1 MNRVFFAVWEADMD
15 LKKRLEQRFLKYSAI
30 SSQSDGSNET
40 IPSSIG
46 QWKMAETLA
55 EDLRD
60 LGAQDVEIGE
70 TGVVYGRLP
79 ERLSSGHK
87 PVPKVGWCCHMD
99 TVDVHLSPEVHAR
112 VVREYPGGD
121 VLQNEEKQIYIRESE
136 HPELR
141 DYIGQDIIVSDGTS
155 VLGAD
160 NKAAVSNFMTALE
173 ILKEAPEIEHGEIYV
188 AFVPDEETGL
198 RGSKSMDFSKFPVDF
213 AYTID
218 CEREG
223 EVVYQTFNAGEA
235 VLTIKGVP
243 AHPMSSKN
251 NLVNPAMVAVDY
263 INLLDRAETPEHTE
277 DTEGYIWVT
286 DIFTDSLNG
295 KVMIDIRD
303 HDLGKYKAKKAYL
316 GKALEIIKMKHPR
329 AELSLEMKDI
339 YGNIFDALNDD
350 NTVCIDYL
358 YEALD
363 ELGIKARTKA
373 MRGGTDGSFI
383 STQGIPTPN
392 YFTGALNFHSS
403 AEFLPMD
410 SFEKSC
416 LVTLKLIE
424 IIARN

>member
-1 MNRVFFAVWEADMD
+1 M
-15 LKKRLEQRFLKYSAI
+15 
-30 SSQSDGSNET
+30 
-40 IPSSIG
+40 
-46 QWKMAETLA
+46 
-55 EDLRD
+55 
-60 LGAQDVEIGE
+60 
-70 TGVVYGRLP
+70 
-79 ERLSSGHK
+79 
-87 PVPKVGWCCHMD
+87 
-99 TVDVHLSPEVHAR
+99 
-112 VVREYPGGD
+112 
-121 VLQNEEKQIYIRESE
+121 
-136 HPELR
+136 
-141 DYIGQDIIVSDGTS
+141 
-155 VLGAD
+155 
-160 NKAAVSNFMTALE
+160 
-173 ILKEAPEIEHGEIYV
+173 
-188 AFVPDEETGL
+188 
-198 RGSKSMDFSKFPVDF
+198 
-213 AYTID
+213 
-218 CEREG
+218 
-223 EVVYQTFNAGEA
+223 VYQTFNAGEA

>member
-1 MNRVFFAVWEADMD
+1 MNF
-15 LKKRLEQRFLKYSAI
+15 KKRLEQRFMKYSAI
-30 SSQSDGSNET
+30 PSQSDASSEEV
-40 IPSSIG
+40 PSSYG
-46 QWKMAETLA
+46 QWEMARVLA
-55 EDLRD
+55 DDLKELD
-60 LGAQDVEIGE
+60 VQDVTIGE

-79 ERLSSGHK
+79 ARLPEGHG
-87 PVPKVGWCCHMD
+87 PVPKAGWCCHMD
-99 TVDVHLSPEVHAR
+99 TVDVHLSPEVHAQI
-112 VVREYPGGD
+112 VRNYPGGD
-121 VLQNEEKQIYIRESE
+121 LCQNEEKQLYIRVSE
-136 HPELR
+136 HPELE
-141 DYIGQDIIVSDGTS
+141 DYVGQDIIFSDGTS

-173 ILKEAPEIEHGEIYV
+173 ILKEDPSIEHGEIYI
-188 AFVPDEETGL
+188 AFVPDEEIGL

-218 CEREG
+218 CCEQG

-235 VLTIKGVP
+235 VLSIRGIP

-277 DTEGYIWVT
+277 DTEGYLWVT
-286 DIFTDSLNG
+286 DIYCDGLDA

-303 HDLGKYKAKKAYL
+303 HDLKKYNAKKEYL
-316 GKALEIIKMKHPR
+316 LKAVEITKMRHPR
-329 AELSLEMKDI
+329 AEISIEMKDI
-339 YGNIFDALNDD
+339 YGNIYDALTDD
-350 NTVCIDYL
+350 NRMCIDYI
-358 YEALD
+358 YKALD
-363 ELGIKARTKA
+363 ELGIEPKTKA

-410 SFEKSC
+410 AFENSLK
-416 LVTLKLIE
+416 LTLKLIE
-424 IIARN
+424 LIAKG

>member
-1 MNRVFFAVWEADMD
+1 MD

-30 SSQSDGSNET
+30 ASQSDGSNET
-40 IPSSIG
+40 IPSSAG

-55 EDLRD
+55 EDLKELD
-60 LGAQDVEIGE
+60 VLDVEIGE

-79 ERLSSGHK
+79 ARLPEGHK
-87 PVPKVGWCCHMD
+87 PVPRVGWCCHMD
-99 TVDVHLSPEVHAR
+99 TVDVHLSPEVHAKIIR
-112 VVREYPGGD
+112 SYPGGD
-121 VLQNEEKQIYIRESE
+121 ILQNEEKQIYIREAE
-136 HPELR
+136 HPELK
-141 DYIGQDIIVSDGTS
+141 DFIGQDIIISDGTS

-160 NKAAVSNFMTALE
+160 NKAAVSNVMVALE
-173 ILKEAPEIEHGEIYV
+173 VLKEDLSIEHGEIYI

-198 RGSKSMDFSKFPVDF
+198 RGSKTMDFSKFPVEF

-235 VLTIKGVP
+235 VLTITGVP

-277 DTEGYIWVT
+277 DTEGYLWVT

-303 HDLGKYKAKKAYL
+303 HDLEKYNAKKEYL
-316 GKALEIIKMKHPR
+316 KKALEITQMKNPR
-329 AELSLEMKDI
+329 AKLSLEMKDI
-339 YGNIFDALNDD
+339 YGNIFDAMTDD
-350 NTVCIDYL
+350 NKMCIDYI
-358 YEALD
+358 YRALE
-363 ELGIKARTKA
+363 ELGIKPRTKA

-410 SFEKSC
+410 SFENSC
-416 LVTLKLIE
+416 LVTLKLME
-424 IIARN
+424 LIARN

>member
-1 MNRVFFAVWEADMD
+1 
-15 LKKRLEQRFLKYSAI
+15 
-30 SSQSDGSNET
+30 
-40 IPSSIG
+40 
-46 QWKMAETLA
+46 
-55 EDLRD
+55 
-60 LGAQDVEIGE
+60 
-70 TGVVYGRLP
+70 
-79 ERLSSGHK
+79 
-87 PVPKVGWCCHMD
+87 
-99 TVDVHLSPEVHAR
+99 
-112 VVREYPGGD
+112 
-121 VLQNEEKQIYIRESE
+121 
-136 HPELR
+136 
-141 DYIGQDIIVSDGTS
+141 
-155 VLGAD
+155 
-160 NKAAVSNFMTALE
+160 
-173 ILKEAPEIEHGEIYV
+173 
-188 AFVPDEETGL
+188 
-198 RGSKSMDFSKFPVDF
+198 
-213 AYTID
+213 
-218 CEREG
+218 
-223 EVVYQTFNAGEA
+223 
-235 VLTIKGVP
+235 
-243 AHPMSSKN
+243 
-251 NLVNPAMVAVDY
+251 
-263 INLLDRAETPEHTE
+263 
-277 DTEGYIWVT
+277 
-286 DIFTDSLNG
+286 
-295 KVMIDIRD
+295 MIDIRD

>member
-1 MNRVFFAVWEADMD
+1 MN
-15 LKKRLEQRFLKYSAI
+15 LKKRLEQRFMKYSAI
-30 SSQSDGSNET
+30 TSQSDPSNEV
-40 IPSSIG
+40 IPSSVG
-46 QWKMAETLA
+46 QWEMAETLA
-55 EDLRD
+55 EDLRE
-60 LGAQDVEIGE
+60 LDVEDISIGE

-79 ERLSSGHK
+79 ARLGPGHG
-87 PVPKVGWCCHMD
+87 PVPKAGWCCHMD
-99 TVDVHLSPEVHAR
+99 TVDVHLSPEVHAEII
-112 VVREYPGGD
+112 REYPGGD
-121 VLQNEEKQIYIRESE
+121 ICQNEEKQLFIREAE

-160 NKAAVSNFMTALE
+160 NKAAVANLMTALE
-173 ILKEAPEIEHGEIYV
+173 ILKEVPEIEHGEIYI

-218 CEREG
+218 CCEEG
-223 EVVYQTFNAGEA
+223 EIVYQTFNAGEA
-235 VLTIKGVP
+235 VLSIKGVP

-277 DTEGYIWVT
+277 DTEGYLWVT
-286 DIFTDSLNG
+286 DIYSDGLDA

-303 HDLGKYKAKKAYL
+303 HDLKKYNAKKEFL
-316 GKALEIIKMKHPR
+316 EKALEITQLKHPR
-329 AELSLEMKDI
+329 AQLKLEMKDI
-339 YGNIFDALNDD
+339 YGNIYDALNDD
-350 NTVCIDYL
+350 NKVCIDYL
-358 YEALD
+358 YEALK
-363 ELGIKARTKA
+363 ELGIRPKTKA

-410 SFEKSC
+410 AFENSC
-416 LVTLKLIE
+416 KVTLKLME
-424 IIARN
+424 LIAKN

>member
-1 MNRVFFAVWEADMD
+1 MN
-15 LKKRLEQRFLKYSAI
+15 LKKRLEHRFYRYSAI
-30 SSQSDGSNET
+30 PSQSDPSNET
-40 IPSSIG
+40 VPSSVG
-46 QWKMAETLA
+46 QWEMAELLAQELA
-55 EDLRD
+55 EL
-60 LGAQDVEIGE
+60 DVTDISIGE

-79 ERLSSGHK
+79 ARLAPGHK
-87 PVPKVGWCCHMD
+87 PVPKAGWCCHMD
-99 TVDVHLSPEVHAR
+99 TVDVHLSPEVHPLT
-112 VVREYPGGD
+112 VRNYQGGD
-121 VLQNEEKQIYIRESE
+121 ILQNPEKQIYLRADE
-136 HPELR
+136 HPELN

-160 NKAAVSNFMTALE
+160 NKAAVSNLMVALE
-173 ILKEAPEIEHGEIYV
+173 IIKEDPAIEHGEIYI

-218 CEREG
+218 CCEQG

-235 VLTIKGVP
+235 VLNIRGVP

-277 DTEGYIWVT
+277 DTEGYLWVT
-286 DIFTDSLNG
+286 DIYCDGLDA

-303 HDLGKYKAKKAYL
+303 HDLKKYKAKKEFL
-316 GKALEIIKMKHPR
+316 QKALEITQLKHPR
-329 AELSLEMKDI
+329 AVMSLEMKDI
-339 YGNIFDALNDD
+339 YGNIYDALTDD
-350 NTVCIDYL
+350 NRMCIDL
-358 YEALD
+358 IYEALD
-363 ELGIKARTKA
+363 ELGIEPKTKA

-403 AEFLPMD
+403 AEFLPLD
-410 SFEKSC
+410 AFENSC
-416 LVTLKLIE
+416 KLTLKLME
-424 IIARN
+424 MIAKA

>member
-1 MNRVFFAVWEADMD
+1 MD
-15 LKKRLEQRFLKYSAI
+15 LKKRLEQRFFKYSAI
-30 SSQSDGSNET
+30 TSQSDPTNET
-40 IPSSIG
+40 VPSSVG
-46 QWKMAETLA
+46 QWEMAETLA
-55 EDLRD
+55 ADLKELD
-60 LGAQDVEIGE
+60 VQDIMISE

-79 ERLSSGHK
+79 ERLSPGHK
-87 PVPKVGWCCHMD
+87 PVPKAGWCCHMD
-99 TVDVHLSPEVHAR
+99 TVDVHLSPEVHAKM
-112 VVREYPGGD
+112 VHDYDGGD
-121 VLQNEEKQIYIRESE
+121 ILQNEEKQIYIREAE
-136 HPELR
+136 HPELK

-160 NKAAVSNFMTALE
+160 NKAAVSNLMTALE
-173 ILKEAPEIEHGEIYV
+173 ILKEDPEIEHGEIYI

-198 RGSKSMDFSKFPVDF
+198 RGSKSMDFSKFPVEF

-218 CEREG
+218 CCEEG

-235 VLTIKGVP
+235 VLNIKGIP

-277 DTEGYIWVT
+277 DTEGYLWVT
-286 DIFTDSLNG
+286 DIYCDGLDA

-303 HDLGKYKAKKAYL
+303 HDLAKYNAKKEYL
-316 GKALEIIKMKHPR
+316 KKALEITKMKHPR

-339 YGNIFDALNDD
+339 YGNIYDALNDD
-350 NTVCIDYL
+350 NKVCIDYL
-358 YEALD
+358 YKALD
-363 ELGIKARTKA
+363 ELGIKAKTKA

-383 STQGIPTPN
+383 STKGIPTPN

-410 SFEKSC
+410 AFEHSC

-424 IIARN
+424 LIAR